1 LAGYILLIG
10 AHERESSSD
19 IAAGMA
25 YQEREGI
32 YTSHAISL
40 NDVGGSAGIAAT
52 CRVPCDFHLAT
63 GKRLNA
69 VDRNWMS
76 HPTHSGLVIILLLL
90 SFIETVSMTTAG
102 WANNKNK

>member
-1 LAGYILLIG
+1 
-10 AHERESSSD
+10 
-19 IAAGMA
+19 
-25 YQEREGI
+25 
-32 YTSHAISL
+32 
-40 NDVGGSAGIAAT
+40 
-52 CRVPCDFHLAT
+52 VPCDFHLAT

-76 HPTHSGLVIILLLL
+76 HPTHSGLVIIILLL